1 MPDERPAGEPDN
13 ARPSSLTVNSLL
25 RLRRGVP
32 ETARNALR
40 GWSLFTYAM
49 VPVILM
55 GASLAHYLTRPG
67 GGTLASMAERPLE
80 LAITFLLLVLI
91 PLDVGGAVRRGV
103 LARFPHRGQ
112 VAFVAGFVLTGA
124 AFVLSSSWPL
134 LFLVLVALAAAA
146 RRSSAYASVRAEM
159 DRYTLLI
166 ASSEGTER
174 RVFEKLRQGQ
184 VFRWRDA
191 EKKDAFN
198 AVFQFSVMCAL
209 VFGVSLA
216 WADISEKFE
225 RSGAAPRGQTEIA
238 YAR

>member
-32 ETARNALR
+32 ETARNTLR

-55 GASLAHYLTRPG
+55 GASLAHYLTRSG

-103 LARFPHRGQ
+103 LARFSDRGL
-112 VAFVAGFVLTGA
+112 VAFVAGLMLTGA

-159 DRYTLLI
+159 DLYTLLI
-166 ASSEGTER
+166 ASSEGAER
-174 RVFEKLRQGQ
+174 RVLEKLRQGQ

-198 AVFQFSVMCAL
+198 AVFQFCAMCAL
-209 VFGVSLA
+209 MFAVSWA
-216 WADISEKFE
+216 WADISE
-225 RSGAAPRGQTEIA
+225 RLGGPGAALRGQTEISHV
-238 YAR
+238 R